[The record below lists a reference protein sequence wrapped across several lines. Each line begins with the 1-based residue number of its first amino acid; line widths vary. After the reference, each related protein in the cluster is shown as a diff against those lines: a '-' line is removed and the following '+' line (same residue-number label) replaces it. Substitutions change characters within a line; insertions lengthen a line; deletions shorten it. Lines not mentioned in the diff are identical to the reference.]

1 MGSENRESE
10 HFSQALAPAAGGP
23 ERRPEGVGEKAGK
36 AALSKL
42 AVSCSKNWVP
52 FTPGVSGFNF
62 TGSLNKQSS

>member
-10 HFSQALAPAAGGP
+10 RFSQALAPAAGGP
-23 ERRPEGVGEKAGK
+23 ERRPEGVGEKA
-36 AALSKL
+36 ALSQL
-42 AVSCSKNWVP
+42 AVSCSKNWAP